1 MGFSLINHPFWG
13 YPHVWPCWITR
24 GSTPSRVTWDT
35 PALSQ
40 APDLWHPDIT
50 WQDAT
55 WMTGVQLGSF
65 PGQCPVISTWFHLIC
80 WWIGSIWHSMVLG
93 CSEIAA
99 THMFNVWVYISKY
112 KFCSWCAQYKVPSGD
127 APVAWEN
134 EAGCH
139 KPRKFMFFPVSCS
152 TRWSDSHGINLK
164 QRWSIYIF
172 RFYQF

>member
-1 MGFSLINHPFWG
+1 MGFSLTKTIQLLGVPPWL
-13 YPHVWPCWITR
+13 WPCWITR
-24 GSTPSRVTWDT
+24 GSTPSRVTISASR
-35 PALSQ
+35 PVAS
-40 APDLWHPDIT
+40 WHHV
-50 WQDAT
+50 AST

-80 WWIGSIWHSMVLG
+80 WWIGSIWRSMVLG

-152 TRWSDSHGINLK
+152 TRWSDSHGNNLK